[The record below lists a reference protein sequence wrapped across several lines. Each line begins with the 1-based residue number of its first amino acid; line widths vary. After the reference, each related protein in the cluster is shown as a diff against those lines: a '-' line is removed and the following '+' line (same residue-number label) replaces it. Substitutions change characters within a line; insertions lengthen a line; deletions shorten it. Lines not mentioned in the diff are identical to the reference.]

1 MVHKPFIFTA
11 VYAATVSMAAACG
24 FHTYAPQP
32 TMVDRLLNSDHIVFA
47 RPDPENPFRFKV
59 TEAFEGPM
67 ADVELPHLVDS
78 AACRRFAAD
87 PDAQSLFARDGAYG
101 PWLRIAYVGGEMK
114 SVLDHVLPNL
124 AEWGGLGDDRGRYEY
139 FAGLIATGNRSI
151 QSLALRELDQASYS
165 VFDRR
170 RLSVADLHLAARHK

>member
-1 MVHKPFIFTA
+1 MVPKPFIFTA
-11 VYAATVSMAAACG
+11 VFAATVSMAAACG

-78 AACRRFAAD
+78 AARRRFAAD
-87 PDAQSLFARDGAYG
+87 PEAQSLFARDGAYG
-101 PWLRIAYVGGEMK
+101 PWLRIVYVGGEMK
-114 SVLDHVLPNL
+114 SVLPTFAFVSPL
-124 AEWGGLGDDRGRYEY
+124 AASLATSSSRSLSKPATRRVRGRGM
-139 FAGLIATGNRSI
+139 FVPH
-151 QSLALRELDQASYS
+151 DAS
-165 VFDRR
+165 
-170 RLSVADLHLAARHK
+170 